1 MTLAEPPAET
11 QALVA
16 FIDAS
21 PTPWHAVQCAAAQL
35 TAAGF
40 TQLGEDGPWSLEP
53 GASYHLIRGGALV
66 AFRVGRQPLSQR
78 GLRLIGAHTDS
89 PNLRLKPCPDVARSG
104 VRQLGVEV
112 YGGALWYTWLDRD
125 LGVAGRAWLA
135 TEDPSAPEM
144 RLFRIGEAG
153 RPLARIPSVAIH
165 LNREVNTAGLKLN
178 PQQHLAP
185 LFAMEST
192 DVDFRGLLAD
202 ALGVDKDRVLA
213 WDAALFDVT
222 PSAIGGHDGAFVFA
236 PRLDNLASCH
246 AALEALIQAP
256 AGDATQIIALHDH
269 EEVGS
274 LSREG
279 ADGPFVEHVLGRL
292 LSASAAIFGGEA
304 GDLLDVHGRTLARA
318 WHLSADMAHA
328 SHPNF
333 ADLHEPNHKPL
344 LNGGPVIKINVN
356 QRYATS
362 GEGEAFIAALAAE
375 ANLPIQRFVTR
386 TDLACGTTIGPIA
399 AGKLGIR
406 TIDIGNPML
415 SMHAIREQCGAWDH
429 PRMITLMK
437 HFLLA

>member
-1 MTLAEPPAET
+1 MSFVEPPAET
-11 QALVA
+11 RALINFV
-16 FIDAS
+16 DAS
-21 PTPWHAVQCAAAQL
+21 PTPWHAVARGAEL
-35 TAAGF
+35 LSAAGF
-40 TQLGEDGPWSLEP
+40 TELGEEASWPLAP
-53 GASYHLIRGGALV
+53 GAGFYLIRGGALV
-66 AFRVGRQPLSQR
+66 AFRVGRVSPTER
-78 GLRLIGAHTDS
+78 GVRLVGAHTDS

-135 TEDPSAPEM
+135 TDDPSAPEM
-144 RLFRIGEAG
+144 RLFRVGDVQ

-185 LFAMEST
+185 LYAMESA
-192 DVDFRGLLAD
+192 DVDFRRLVAD
-202 ALGVDKDRVLA
+202 ALEVERDRVLA
-213 WDAALFDVT
+213 WDAAFFDVT
-222 PSAIGGHDGAFVFA
+222 PSAIGGFDGAFVFA
-236 PRLDNLASCH
+236 PRLDNLGSCH
-246 AALEALIQAP
+246 AALAALVAAP
-256 AGDATQIIALHDH
+256 VGDATQIVALHDH

-279 ADGPFVEHVLGRL
+279 ADGPLVENVLARL
-292 LSASAAIFGGEA
+292 LSASAGLFGDA
-304 GDLLDVHGRTLARA
+304 SGDLVAAHARLVGRS

-356 QRYATS
+356 QRYATT
-362 GEGEAFIAALAAE
+362 GEGEALIAALAADVSV
-375 ANLPIQRFVTR
+375 PVQRFVTR
-386 TDLACGTTIGPIA
+386 TDLACGTTIGPIS

-406 TIDIGNPML
+406 TVDVGNPML

-429 PRMITLMK
+429 PRMVELMRR
-437 HFLLA
+437 FLVS